1 MTTLNHL
8 LSPSEHRIMQI
19 LIQGKTNK
27 AIAQTLKLTEGSV
40 ETSLHRIYT
49 KLEVNNRVKATLAY
63 LQLAAMQ
70 TARES

>member
-8 LSPSEHRIMQI
+8 LLPSEHRIMQI

-27 AIAQTLKLTEGSV
+27 AIAQVLNLTEGSV
-40 ETSLHRIYT
+40 ETSLHRIYN
-49 KLEVNNRVKATLAY
+49 KLEVDNRVMATVAY
-63 LQLAAMQ
+63 LQLTVMQ

>member
-1 MTTLNHL
+1 MKHHKHA
-8 LSPSEHRIMQI
+8 LSPSEHRIMNI

-49 KLEVNNRVKATLAY
+49 KLGVDNRVKATLVY
-63 LQLAAMQ
+63 LQLLNSSKQ
-70 TARES
+70 G